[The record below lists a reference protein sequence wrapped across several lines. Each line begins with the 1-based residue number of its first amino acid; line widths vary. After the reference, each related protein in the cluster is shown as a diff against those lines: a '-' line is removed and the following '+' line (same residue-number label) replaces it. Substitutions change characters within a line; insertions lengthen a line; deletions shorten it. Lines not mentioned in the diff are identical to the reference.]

1 MALGAA
7 GDPALTER
15 VARATGLELRA
26 MGVTIDYAPVCD
38 LATNPRNP
46 AVGIR
51 SFGDE
56 PARVGEHVAAFV
68 RGLQSVGV
76 AAGLKHFPGL
86 GGVVDDTHHRLAVLD
101 ASLAELQDGEL
112 VPFRAGI
119 ESGAKVVM
127 SAHLAIPQVT
137 GDPGIP
143 STLSRAVMTDLLRGR
158 LGFDGVSITDAL
170 NMEAIPQGSGQ
181 VDAVLAALDAGVDL
195 LLTAPDPEA
204 RARIE
209 RGLAEAAARGVL
221 DIDRVRR
228 SRDRVRKL
236 TDWLVG
242 FDQPDLA
249 VVGCDEHRALAQ
261 ELAARSIT
269 LLRDDGRLPLR
280 LDPAAQVLAI
290 MPAATD
296 QTPADTSST
305 VEPGLAAALRRH
317 HPTVKEVVVAHAP
330 SPDEIRAAREAAAG
344 SDLVVVGTTA
354 ALLEPAQA
362 ALVEALLDAG
372 RPVVTAALRTPF
384 DLAAYPAS
392 RIHVSSY
399 GILQPSLDAL
409 ADALFGAAGF
419 PGRLP
424 AAVPGIHPTGHGLGR

>member
-1 MALGAA
+1 
-7 GDPALTER
+7 
-15 VARATGLELRA
+15 
-26 MGVTIDYAPVCD
+26 
-38 LATNPRNP
+38 
-46 AVGIR
+46 
-51 SFGDE
+51 
-56 PARVGEHVAAFV
+56 
-68 RGLQSVGV
+68 
-76 AAGLKHFPGL
+76 
-86 GGVVDDTHHRLAVLD
+86 
-101 ASLAELQDGEL
+101 
-112 VPFRAGI
+112 
-119 ESGAKVVM
+119 M

-195 LLTAPDPEA
+195 LLTAPDPDA

-209 RGLAEAAARGVL
+209 RGLAEAAAGGVL

-409 ADALFGAAGF
+409 ADALFGVAGF

-424 AAVPGIHPTGHGLGR
+424 ATVPGVHPTGHGLGR